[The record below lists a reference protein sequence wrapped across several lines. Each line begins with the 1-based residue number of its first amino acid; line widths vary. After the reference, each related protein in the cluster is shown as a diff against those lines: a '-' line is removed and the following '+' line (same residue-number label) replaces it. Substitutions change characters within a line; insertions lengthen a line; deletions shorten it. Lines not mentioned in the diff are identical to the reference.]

1 MREPCA
7 SSAMQGNI
15 RLEFALAQC
24 IESCPGS
31 PERRMHSPLTVIRSP
46 RKAIVE

>member
-1 MREPCA
+1 MREPWA

-24 IESCPGS
+24 IAVRGGLRE
-31 PERRMHSPLTVIRSP
+31 E
-46 RKAIVE
+46 